1 VLRDIFQVLC
11 QFMPEEGGPELQPS
25 RRPRAAGGGFS
36 PRAGVPGP
44 EPQRPHRPAATLA
57 GGAGQATV
65 PAAAGQPA
73 GHGGGRVAA
82 AAAGAGPVGLQPD
95 RPDPVLRGARQPEG
109 SVAGPEL
116 AEPGPVQ
123 PQREPAHGGRS
134 CCRRSSWC
142 GSAGGSTCEAT
153 RSSASVVACS
163 GQGTSARGRAL
174 GAAPAQAKGS
184 GAAAEAGGCYT
195 YTAVAAWACHV
206 PFRVVVSDVM
216 SPLHVWS
223 LARGCAKRLT

>member
-1 VLRDIFQVLC
+1 
-11 QFMPEEGGPELQPS
+11 MPEEGGPELQPS

-73 GHGGGRVAA
+73 EHGGGRVAA
-82 AAAGAGPVGLQPD
+82 AAAGAGPDG
-95 RPDPVLRGARQPEG
+95 PDPVLRGARQPEG
-109 SVAGPEL
+109 SVPGPEL

-142 GSAGGSTCEAT
+142 GSAGGSTCGAT
-153 RSSASVVACS
+153 RSSASAVACS
-163 GQGTSARGRAL
+163 GQGTSAYLGMRPCARG
-174 GAAPAQAKGS
+174 GAGTGQGV
-184 GAAAEAGGCYT
+184 GCRAEAGGCYT

-206 PFRVVVSDVM
+206 PFVLLFLM
-216 SPLHVWS
+216 
-223 LARGCAKRLT
+223 